1 VPFAPPPLPKIAPA
15 PLRARGLLAVRTLR
29 PALELEVETSDD
41 GRPRALRPIPSEA
54 NAKRPDVRGMVA
66 VAAGPWALEEGWWS
80 EAPMAREYWD
90 VELAGG
96 GLGRFFRD
104 AASGAWYA
112 DGAYD

>member
-1 VPFAPPPLPKIAPA
+1 M
-15 PLRARGLLAVRTLR
+15 RTLR
-29 PALELEVETSDD
+29 PALELEVELHDD
-41 GRPRALRPIPSEA
+41 GRPRALRPRASEA
-54 NAKRPDVRGMVA
+54 NARRPDVRGAVA

-96 GLGRFFRD
+96 GLWRLFRD
-104 AASGAWYA
+104 AASGLWFA